1 MSIRRISDKQKRYSH
16 VEAKSNNVMIA
27 QSSYKIEDEF
37 LCICKETLV
46 PRRHS
51 TTTMLLTSQT

>member
-37 LCICKETLV
+37 LCIV